1 MSPEWRNIRVVFLL
15 QVAIVCLVVV
25 LCMLGLDAANGEVVA
40 DSAEGYVSKFDC
52 EYAIGLVRST
62 SQSTPIVD
70 VSG

>member
-1 MSPEWRNIRVVFLL
+1 MKFEIYRSGDSLLSLQWRWR
-15 QVAIVCLVVV
+15 LV
-25 LCMLGLDAANGEVVA
+25 AANGEVVA
-40 DSAEGYVSKFDC
+40 DSAEGYVRKFDC

>member
-1 MSPEWRNIRVVFLL
+1 MKFEIYRSGDSLLSLQWRWRL
-15 QVAIVCLVVV
+15 VA
-25 LCMLGLDAANGEVVA
+25 ASGEVVA

-62 SQSTPIVD
+62 SQATPIVD

>member
-1 MSPEWRNIRVVFLL
+1 MKFEIYRSGDSLLSLQWRWR
-15 QVAIVCLVVV
+15 LV
-25 LCMLGLDAANGEVVA
+25 AANGEVVA

>member
-1 MSPEWRNIRVVFLL
+1 MKFEIYSSGTGLMSLQWRWRL
-15 QVAIVCLVVV
+15 VAS
-25 LCMLGLDAANGEVVA
+25 NGEIIA

-62 SQSTPIVD
+62 SQATPLVD

>member
-1 MSPEWRNIRVVFLL
+1 MKFEIYRSGESLLSLQWRWR
-15 QVAIVCLVVV
+15 LV
-25 LCMLGLDAANGEVVA
+25 AANGEVVA

>member
-1 MSPEWRNIRVVFLL
+1 MKFEIYRSGDSLLSLQWRWR
-15 QVAIVCLVVV
+15 LV
-25 LCMLGLDAANGEVVA
+25 AANGEVVA

-52 EYAIGLVRST
+52 EYSIGLVRST

>member
-1 MSPEWRNIRVVFLL
+1 MKFEIYRSGDSLLSLQWRWR
-15 QVAIVCLVVV
+15 LV
-25 LCMLGLDAANGEVVA
+25 AANGEVVA

-70 VSG
+70 VFG